1 VDNFEG
7 ESVPRELWNNVLNS
21 LESSVN
27 KQSFNMWLKD
37 TEPLSMSENILKIRV
52 LDEVTRRHISEQYLT
67 QISSKLREITGQ
79 NYICEFIT
87 SNGYAPGQDDKSSV
101 KQDAQDKT
109 FFKREPMPT
118 ESTLNPKYT
127 FENFVIGPNNQY
139 AHAAAYSVSQAP
151 GTQVNPLFIYG
162 STGLGK
168 THLLQAIGHYCNK
181 EKPYLKVLFVS
192 TQDFISEF
200 INSIRNRTQESF
212 QIKYRHVD
220 ILLIDDIQFL
230 ENKEETQNEFFHV
243 FNSLHENKKQIVISS
258 DRPPKQIATLAD
270 RLRTRFEWGM
280 ITDIQAPNLETRE
293 AILRDK
299 AEKEKLII
307 SDDACNYIARRIK
320 SNIRA
325 LESAVSKLKM
335 ISNFSSEEITIDHVK
350 LNLKELFDVDLN
362 KTVSATDIINKVS
375 EKFDVSVEDLKSKS
389 RHSRIIQPRFVGM
402 YLCREL
408 AGLTTT
414 EIGKEF
420 GDRDHSTVINACNK
434 ISEDIVNDPEFKEHI
449 NDLIVE
455 LKS

>member
-1 VDNFEG
+1 M
-7 ESVPRELWNNVLNS
+7 PRELWNNVLNS
-21 LESSVN
+21 LKSSVN
-27 KQSFNMWLKD
+27 LQSFNMWLKD
-37 TEPLSMSENILKIRV
+37 TEPISISENILKIKV
-52 LDEVTRRHISEQYLT
+52 DDEVAKRHISEQYLN
-67 QISSKLREITGQ
+67 QISLKLKEITGQ
-79 NYICEFIT
+79 HYICEFIT
-87 SNGYAPGQDDKSSV
+87 SNGFQPEQQEKKIGQSMPSNS
-101 KQDAQDKT
+101 
-109 FFKREPMPT
+109 FFKRDQMPT
-118 ESTLNPKYT
+118 ESSLNPKYT

-168 THLLQAIGHYCNK
+168 THLLQAIGNFLNH

-192 TQDFISEF
+192 TGDFITEF
-200 INSIRNRTQESF
+200 INAIRNRTQESF

-230 ENKEETQNEFFHV
+230 ENKEETQNEFFQV
-243 FNSLHENKKQIVISS
+243 FNSLHGNKKQIVISS

-299 AEKEKLII
+299 AENEKLVI
-307 SDDACNYIARRIK
+307 SDEAFNYIARRIK

-325 LESAVSKLKM
+325 LEAAVSKLKM
-335 ISNFSSEEITIDHVK
+335 ISQFTREEITIDLVK
-350 LNLKELFDVDLN
+350 LHLKELFDVDSN
-362 KTVSATDIINKVS
+362 KMVSISDIITKVS
-375 EKFDVSVEDLKSKS
+375 EKFDVSREDLKSKS
-389 RHSRIIQPRFVGM
+389 RHSRIIQPRFIGM
-402 YLCREL
+402 YLARDL
-408 AGLTTT
+408 AGMTTT
-414 EIGKEF
+414 DIGKEF

-434 ISEDIVNDPEFKEHI
+434 IIEDMNNNPEFKELI
-449 NDLIVE
+449 NDLIIE

>member
-1 VDNFEG
+1 M
-7 ESVPRELWNNVLNS
+7 PRELWNNVLNS

-37 TEPLSMSENILKIRV
+37 TEPLSMSENILTIRV
-52 LDEVTRRHISEQYLT
+52 IDEVTGRHISEQYLT

-87 SNGYAPGQDDKSSV
+87 SNGYTPDQNENSSV
-101 KQDAQDKT
+101 KQAVQDKS
-109 FFKREPMPT
+109 FFKREPMST

-168 THLLQAIGHYCNK
+168 THLLQAIGHYSNK

-335 ISNFSSEEITIDHVK
+335 ISMFSSQEITIDYIK
-350 LNLKELFDVDLN
+350 LNLKELFDGDTN

-408 AGLTTT
+408 AGMTTT
-414 EIGKEF
+414 EIGKYF

-434 ISEDIVNDPEFKEHI
+434 ISEDMINDPEFKEHI
-449 NDLIVE
+449 SDLIVE

>member
-1 VDNFEG
+1 M
-7 ESVPRELWNNVLNS
+7 PKELWNNVLKS

-37 TEPLSMSENILKIRV
+37 TEPVSISDNILKIKV
-52 LDEVTRRHISEQYLT
+52 IDEVTRRHISEQYLS
-67 QISSKLREITGQ
+67 QISFKLKELTGR
-79 NYICEFIT
+79 NYVCEFIT
-87 SNGYAPGQDDKSSV
+87 SNGTLFENNRMNNGAVYKNGGYMMKGQISDIQS
-101 KQDAQDKT
+101 
-109 FFKREPMPT
+109 
-118 ESTLNPKYT
+118 LNPKYT
-127 FENFVIGPNNQY
+127 FDNFVIGPNNQY

-168 THLLQAIGHYCNK
+168 THLLQAIGHYLNK

-243 FNSLHENKKQIVISS
+243 FNSLHENKKQIAISS
-258 DRPPKQIATLAD
+258 DRPPKLIATLAD

-280 ITDIQAPNLETRE
+280 ITDIQPPNLETRE

-307 SDDACNYIARRIK
+307 SDEAFSYIARRIK

-335 ISNFSSEEITIDHVK
+335 ISAFNDEQISIDHVK
-350 LNLKELFDVDLN
+350 IYLKELFDIDSN
-362 KTVSATDIINKVS
+362 KMVTVADILKKVA
-375 EKFDVSVEDLKSKS
+375 EKCYVSIDDIKSKS
-389 RHSRIIQPRFVGM
+389 RHSRIIQPRFIGM
-402 YLCREL
+402 FLAREL
-408 AGLTTT
+408 AGMTTT
-414 EIGKEF
+414 DIGKEF

-434 ISEDIVNDPEFKEHI
+434 IAEDMKSDPELKELI
-449 NDLIVE
+449 DDLIVE

>member
-1 VDNFEG
+1 
-7 ESVPRELWNNVLNS
+7 VPRELWNSVLNS

-52 LDEVTRRHISEQYLT
+52 IDEVTRRHISEQYLT

-87 SNGYAPGQDDKSSV
+87 SNGYTPEQDDKSSV

-127 FENFVIGPNNQY
+127 FDNFVIGPNNQY

-335 ISNFSSEEITIDHVK
+335 ISMFSSEEITIDHVK

>member
-1 VDNFEG
+1 M
-7 ESVPRELWNNVLNS
+7 PREIWNSVLHS

-37 TEPLSMSENILKIRV
+37 TEPISISENILKIKV
-52 LDEVTRRHISEQYLT
+52 IDEVTKRHISEQYSN
-67 QISSKLREITGQ
+67 QIALKLKEITGQ
-79 NYICEFIT
+79 HYICEFVT
-87 SNGYAPGQDDKSSV
+87 SNGFVPEHPENKSGIQST
-101 KQDAQDKT
+101 QNNSY
-109 FFKREPMPT
+109 FKRDQMST

-168 THLLQAIGHYCNK
+168 THLLQAIGNYLNL
-181 EKPYLKVLFVS
+181 ERPYLKVLFVS
-192 TQDFISEF
+192 TGDFITEF
-200 INSIRNRTQESF
+200 INAIRNRTQESF

-230 ENKEETQNEFFHV
+230 ENKEETQNEFFQV
-243 FNSLHENKKQIVISS
+243 FNSLHGNKKQIVISS

-270 RLRTRFEWGM
+270 RLRSRFEWGM

-299 AEKEKLII
+299 AEKEKLVI
-307 SDDACNYIARRIK
+307 SDEAFNYIARRIK

-325 LESAVSKLKM
+325 LEAAVSKLKM
-335 ISNFSSEEITIDHVK
+335 ISQFNREEITIELVK
-350 LNLKELFDVDLN
+350 LHLKELFDVDSN
-362 KTVSATDIINKVS
+362 KMVSVTDIINKVS
-375 EKFDVSVEDLKSKS
+375 EKFNVSPDDLKSKS
-389 RHSRIIQPRFVGM
+389 RQGRIIQPRFIGM
-402 YLCREL
+402 YLARDL
-408 AGLTTT
+408 AGMTTT
-414 EIGKEF
+414 DIGKEF

-434 ISEDIVNDPEFKEHI
+434 ITEDINNDPEFKELI
-449 NDLIVE
+449 NDLIIE